1 MILGKRLSFLQGGPL
16 HIQVQRPDL
25 SEEKGTEMRRKS
37 GGLREKNGG
46 IRENA
51 GGRKFQMTLF
61 GGIVLVG
68 LLVMTVKTRTGAEA
82 VLFNKNSEIT
92 LYAKATVG
100 AEPVLNAAKFFPD
113 EKLDPA
119 KFSYDLSECDFNTPG
134 TYRIPVYY
142 GQEETDC
149 VIQLEV
155 YSSGRKVPE
164 TTGSMSGDSLRNG
177 TGQSEGETAD

>member
-82 VLFNKNSEIT
+82 VLLIKFGDNALCESDGRGGTGIKRRQNSPTKNSIR
-92 LYAKATVG
+92 
-100 AEPVLNAAKFFPD
+100 LNSAM
-113 EKLDPA
+113 
-119 KFSYDLSECDFNTPG
+119 
-134 TYRIPVYY
+134 I
-142 GQEETDC
+142 
-149 VIQLEV
+149 
-155 YSSGRKVPE
+155 
-164 TTGSMSGDSLRNG
+164 
-177 TGQSEGETAD
+177 